1 MPPTGLH
8 PQGAPRPTSSHAE
21 QSLHRALATGL
32 PQGWSAWH
40 SLRVRSETGWE
51 GEGDFVVA
59 IPDRGLLVIE
69 VKGGA
74 IEVRDGQWL
83 QNGKLMARA
92 PREQGHSFAR
102 LLVSKLEE
110 RGLRGT
116 PVFAVATAFPSSPF
130 SNPPRQGDLDGAVLG
145 QQDLPYL
152 REALEAMRE
161 RLFPPQQRPRDS
173 RWVELLH
180 ELWGETWTPR
190 LVLGDRARLREQE
203 LIPFDQQQLH
213 LLDMLRK
220 NQRCL
225 VTGGPGT
232 GKTLLACEMWRRLR
246 ARGARPA
253 LLCWTNALASS
264 LRASGIDT
272 AFTVRELAAELITEV
287 GIDPQDGAPPSAWS
301 AETWELVSLHAAA
314 DALELGR
321 NRFDAVVIDEAQ
333 DLSPNDWELVRG
345 LADGRSLWG
354 FADEG
359 QGFWRDRHVPKD
371 CFGALAEL
379 RERYRCPEPLAAF
392 ADHYRTREPSS
403 VPPPAR
409 LSSAPPPAPIVPIDE
424 LRIVRLP
431 SATAVEEYAA
441 REIQKALSEGL
452 QPHDIAVL
460 SLGGQ
465 LKTDLCARD
474 RIGEVS
480 VRRAD
485 APDASEHVVADT
497 FLRFKG
503 LERPL
508 VPVRPVGCET
518 FPSLALRRRRRAGR
532 CRGRRRLLRRCKLLE
547 PGRVGR
553 GWDQCDRSWLVLAL
567 RRSGEEAPAAKSQGH
582 VTAPREHRPVGVG
595 GRERPEEVVL
605 A

>member
-1 MPPTGLH
+1 MPPIGLH
-8 PQGAPRPTSSHAE
+8 PQGAPRPTTSHAE
-21 QSLHRALATGL
+21 QSLHRALASGL

-40 SLRVRSETGWE
+40 SLRVRSESGWE

-83 QNGKLMARA
+83 QNGKPMARA

-102 LLVSKLEE
+102 LLVEKLEE
-110 RGLRGT
+110 RGARST
-116 PVFAVATAFPSSPF
+116 PAFAVATAFPSTPF

-161 RLFPPQQRPRDS
+161 RLFPSQQRPRDS

-190 LVLGDRARLREQE
+190 LVLGERARLRLEE
-203 LIPFDQQQLH
+203 LVPLDQQQLH
-213 LLDMLRK
+213 VLDNLRR
-220 NQRCL
+220 NQRLL

-232 GKTLLACEMWRRLR
+232 GKTLLACELWRRLR
-246 ARGARPA
+246 ARGARPV

-264 LRASGIDT
+264 LRATGIEH
-272 AFTVRELAAELITEV
+272 AFTVRELAAELVAEV
-287 GIDPQDGAPPSAWS
+287 GIDPQGGAPPGEWS
-301 AETWELVSLHAAA
+301 AETWELVPLHAAA
-314 DALELGR
+314 DALEVAR

-345 LADGRSLWG
+345 LAEGRLLWG

-359 QGFWRDRHVPKD
+359 QGFWHDRKLPKD
-371 CFGALAEL
+371 CFVAQYEL

-392 ADHYRTREPSS
+392 ADRYRSRELGS
-403 VPPPAR
+403 VPPPAPVPV
-409 LSSAPPPAPIVPIDE
+409 APVDE
-424 LRIVRLP
+424 LRVIRLP
-431 SATAVEEYAA
+431 SATALEDYAA
-441 REIQKALSEGL
+441 REIHKALSEGL
-452 QPHDIAVL
+452 SPHDIAVL

-465 LKTDLCARD
+465 LKTELCARE
-474 RIGEVS
+474 RIGPVP

-485 APDASEHVVADT
+485 APDAGEHVVADT

-508 VPVRPVGCET
+508 VLVVELERGQTRYDVRMHV
-518 FPSLALRRRRRAGR
+518 ALTRAT
-532 CRGRRRLLRRCKLLE
+532 
-547 PGRVGR
+547 V
-553 GWDQCDRSWLVLAL
+553 RS
-567 RRSGEEAPAAKSQGH
+567 
-582 VTAPREHRPVGVG
+582 
-595 GRERPEEVVL
+595 VVL
-605 A
+605 ATREELEADARLGEVGG